1 MGFLDY
7 GLAAKAFAD
16 GFRQTYITDAERE
29 KQRAE
34 MQEAAMQN
42 KIRQAQLEEYQR
54 KAQLNAKYR
63 EQLGLMSAPQ
73 LGNEQAP
80 VQQTV
85 TGNFSNGLSPLGDPT
100 LLNTPTREVLP
111 SKLDAISTNNPYAK
125 MMVGMLPY
133 VDADTGIN
141 SLIKLEEMSKKG
153 GITLNDLVKAA
164 TEGKL
169 GPQGQALL
177 ERAGYGGVF
186 QQKPQDKKYDTEER
200 YDSKSHIT
208 YGRDFYWNDD
218 GTKTYIGNER
228 PIKGREST
236 NIHIGGKDSSGSTYK
251 DLLNQKKEAEK
262 NRVNL
267 LKEYNDISL
276 NPEAKKLIQQQLTDN
291 ANEIAYLNAKL
302 NINQSTPKPTDVMP
316 DASKHKGR
324 VIRDTVTGDR
334 FKSNGKQWVKM

>member
-1 MGFLDY
+1 MGL
-7 GLAAKAFAD
+7 LFAGQGANQGVKD
-16 GFRQTYITDAERE
+16 FFDRINQGQELLLQRQQE
-29 KQRAE
+29 QRARE
-34 MQEAAMQN
+34 ELAMQN
-42 KIRQAQLEEYQR
+42 QIRQAQLEEYKR

-63 EQLGLMSAPQ
+63 ELLGLMSAPQ

-200 YDSKSHIT
+200 YDSKSHTT
-208 YGRDFYWNDD
+208 YGRDFYWNED

-236 NIHIGGKDSSGSTYK
+236 NIHIGGKDTEFDKIYNSYVEQYVGEYKQGLHPNKPNPMARWEFKKYLDKKYSGIPDIPIVPSNPTNK
-251 DLLNQKKEAEK
+251 IPTWNPKTKKFE
-262 NRVNL
+262 
-267 LKEYNDISL
+267 
-276 NPEAKKLIQQQLTDN
+276 
-291 ANEIAYLNAKL
+291 
-302 NINQSTPKPTDVMP
+302 
-316 DASKHKGR
+316 
-324 VIRDTVTGDR
+324 
-334 FKSNGKQWVKM
+334 

>member
-1 MGFLDY
+1 MGL
-7 GLAAKAFAD
+7 LFAGQGANQGIKD
-16 GFRQTYITDAERE
+16 FFDRINQGQELLLQRQQE
-29 KQRAE
+29 QRARE
-34 MQEAAMQN
+34 ELAMQN
-42 KIRQAQLEEYQR
+42 QIRQAQLEEYKR

-63 EQLGLMSAPQ
+63 ELLGLMSAPQ

-133 VDADTGIN
+133 VDAETGIN

-200 YDSKSHIT
+200 YDSKSHTT

-236 NIHIGGKDSSGSTYK
+236 NIHIGGKDTEFDKLYNSYV
-251 DLLNQKKEAEK
+251 E
-262 NRVNL
+262 
-267 LKEYNDISL
+267 EYLSEVKQGL
-276 NPEAKKLIQQQLTDN
+276 
-291 ANEIAYLNAKL
+291 
-302 NINQSTPKPTDVMP
+302 
-316 DASKHKGR
+316 HKGNPHPMKR
-324 VIRDTVTGDR
+324 WEFKQYMDRQKNWVPDPPQPSEQPATIRYDSKGNR
-334 FKSNGKQWVKM
+334 IK

>member
-1 MGFLDY
+1 MGL
-7 GLAAKAFAD
+7 LFAGQGANQGVKD
-16 GFRQTYITDAERE
+16 FFDRINQGQELLLQRQQE
-29 KQRAE
+29 QRAIE
-34 MQEAAMQN
+34 ELAMQN
-42 KIRQAQLEEYQR
+42 QIRQAQLEEYQR

-63 EQLGLMSAPQ
+63 ELLGLMSAPQ

-186 QQKPQDKKYDTEER
+186 QQKPKDKKYDTEER
-200 YDSKSHIT
+200 YDSKSHTT
-208 YGRDFYWNDD
+208 YGRDFYWNED

-236 NIHIGGKDSSGSTYK
+236 NIHIGGKDTEFDKIYNSYVEQYVGEYKQGLHPNKPNPMARWEFKKYLDKKYSGIPDIPIVPSNPTNK
-251 DLLNQKKEAEK
+251 IPTWNPKTKKFE
-262 NRVNL
+262 
-267 LKEYNDISL
+267 
-276 NPEAKKLIQQQLTDN
+276 
-291 ANEIAYLNAKL
+291 
-302 NINQSTPKPTDVMP
+302 
-316 DASKHKGR
+316 
-324 VIRDTVTGDR
+324 
-334 FKSNGKQWVKM
+334 

>member
-1 MGFLDY
+1 MGFLS
-7 GLAAKAFAD
+7 GAGQGFARGVND
-16 GFRQTYITDAERE
+16 FFTNYNAGAELSL
-29 KQRAE
+29 QRA
-34 MQEAAMQN
+34 QEQRAREELAMQN
-42 KIRQAQLEEYQR
+42 QIRQAQLEEYQR

-63 EQLGLMSAPQ
+63 ELLGLMSAPQ

-153 GITLNDLVKAA
+153 GITLDDLVKAA

-186 QQKPQDKKYDTEER
+186 QQKPQDKK
-200 YDSKSHIT
+200 
-208 YGRDFYWNDD
+208 
-218 GTKTYIGNER
+218 
-228 PIKGREST
+228 
-236 NIHIGGKDSSGSTYK
+236 
-251 DLLNQKKEAEK
+251 
-262 NRVNL
+262 
-267 LKEYNDISL
+267 
-276 NPEAKKLIQQQLTDN
+276 
-291 ANEIAYLNAKL
+291 
-302 NINQSTPKPTDVMP
+302 
-316 DASKHKGR
+316 
-324 VIRDTVTGDR
+324 
-334 FKSNGKQWVKM
+334 

>member
-1 MGFLDY
+1 MGL
-7 GLAAKAFAD
+7 LFAGQGANQGVKD
-16 GFRQTYITDAERE
+16 FFDRINQGQELLLQRQQE
-29 KQRAE
+29 QRARE
-34 MQEAAMQN
+34 ELAMQN
-42 KIRQAQLEEYQR
+42 QIRQAQLEEYQR

-141 SLIKLEEMSKKG
+141 SLIKLEEISKKG
-153 GITLNDLVKAA
+153 GITLDDLVKAA

-200 YDSKSHIT
+200 YDSKSHTT
-208 YGRDFYWNDD
+208 YGRDFYWNED

-236 NIHIGGKDSSGSTYK
+236 NIHIGGKDTEFDKIYNSYVEQYVGEYKQGLHPNKPNPMARWEFKKYLDKKYSGIPDIPIVPSNPTNK
-251 DLLNQKKEAEK
+251 IPTWNPKTKKFE
-262 NRVNL
+262 
-267 LKEYNDISL
+267 
-276 NPEAKKLIQQQLTDN
+276 
-291 ANEIAYLNAKL
+291 
-302 NINQSTPKPTDVMP
+302 
-316 DASKHKGR
+316 
-324 VIRDTVTGDR
+324 
-334 FKSNGKQWVKM
+334 

>member
-1 MGFLDY
+1 MGL
-7 GLAAKAFAD
+7 LFAGQGANQGIKD
-16 GFRQTYITDAERE
+16 FFDRINQGQELLLQRQQE
-29 KQRAE
+29 QRARE
-34 MQEAAMQN
+34 ELAMQN
-42 KIRQAQLEEYQR
+42 QIRQAQLEEYKR

-63 EQLGLMSAPQ
+63 ELLGLMSAPQ

-133 VDADTGIN
+133 VDAETGIN

-200 YDSKSHIT
+200 YDSKSHTT

-236 NIHIGGKDSSGSTYK
+236 NIHIGGKDTEFDKIYNSYVEQYVGEYKQGLHPNKPNPMARWEFKKYLDKKYSGIPDIPIVPSNPTNK
-251 DLLNQKKEAEK
+251 IPTWNPKTKKFE
-262 NRVNL
+262 
-267 LKEYNDISL
+267 
-276 NPEAKKLIQQQLTDN
+276 
-291 ANEIAYLNAKL
+291 
-302 NINQSTPKPTDVMP
+302 
-316 DASKHKGR
+316 
-324 VIRDTVTGDR
+324 
-334 FKSNGKQWVKM
+334 